1 MYATLRPCEVKDVR
15 YAACEVNDVRFTA
28 FVLCNVVV
36 RIWQSFG
43 RYGLCTFG
51 LRGPRGRAA
60 FGDGYS
66 CVLRDCVPHCFT
78 VWLFDCATVCGRVT
92 DCVVICVDHV

>member
-1 MYATLRPCEVKDVR
+1 MYASPQ
-15 YAACEVNDVRFTA
+15 
-28 FVLCNVVV
+28 FVLGNVVV

-66 CVLRDCVPHCFT
+66 CVLRDCV
-78 VWLFDCATVCGRVT
+78 TVCAPLFY
-92 DCVVICVDHV
+92 CVFGWCLHKPPA

>member
-1 MYATLRPCEVKDVR
+1 MYATLRPCEVKDDVR
-15 YAACEVNDVRFTA
+15 YAARAVKDVRFTA
-28 FVLCNVVV
+28 SRVQLSRV

-43 RYGLCTFG
+43 RYGLCT
-51 LRGPRGRAA
+51 LRPARA
-60 FGDGYS
+60 
-66 CVLRDCVPHCFT
+66 CVTVPHCFT

>member
-1 MYATLRPCEVKDVR
+1 MYASLLLVM
-15 YAACEVNDVRFTA
+15 
-28 FVLCNVVV
+28 CNVVV
-36 RIWQSFG
+36 RD
-43 RYGLCTFG
+43 LAE
-51 LRGPRGRAA
+51 LRAVRFVYPSAARAGRAA
-60 FGDGYS
+60 FGDVGS